1 MVVVLLLFCFV
12 CLFVEDYFYFFPVQ
26 QTYERKHLANQRIGD
41 PTRRC
46 LLLFFFLF
54 ENSGVAAV
62 ARFENFPNQRDHE
75 DSNGRMTF
83 DLKIF

>member
-1 MVVVLLLFCFV
+1 MSV
-12 CLFVEDYFYFFPVQ
+12 
-26 QTYERKHLANQRIGD
+26 T
-41 PTRRC
+41 
-46 LLLFFFLF
+46 FFFLF

-83 DLKIF
+83 DLKIFSKVFKDPKTRFVDIFSILAKISQNFSIQQGAP